1 MLSISHVTTGAY
13 IAAKVS
19 NPIIAFPLI
28 LASHYLED
36 WIPHWD
42 VGTGLSKGTRKRKDA
57 FVWGVADLLI
67 AFAIVFLFWQI
78 LSNKLEWWVF
88 LGGIIGIVPDLLE
101 APRNFLG
108 YEPSWLK
115 PFNNFHHN
123 FHHSIPDRFAGLL
136 PQVILLLVI
145 FLLK

>member
-19 NPIIAFPLI
+19 NPIIAIPLI

-42 VGTGLSKGTRKRKDA
+42 VGTGLSKGTRRRQDA
-57 FVWGVADLLI
+57 FVWGLVDLAI
-67 AFAIVFLFWQI
+67 AFGIVFLFWQI
-78 LSNKLEWWVF
+78 WSKQLEWWIFAGGLV
-88 LGGIIGIVPDLLE
+88 GIIPDLLE
-101 APRNFLG
+101 APRNFLR
-108 YEPSWLK
+108 YEPEWLK
-115 PFNNFHHN
+115 PLNAFHGK
-123 FHHSIPDRFAGLL
+123 FHHSIPDKVIGII
-136 PQVILLLVI
+136 PQVVLLVVI